1 MQNTIQEVRERLR
14 RDVSAAVRLHKVDI
28 DKVAE
33 ALAIDPRTVRR
44 ILDGDR
50 LKGTGIDVG
59 FIQACALSADDPVK
73 FWQDAMKG
81 SGPNTQPGAKQG
93 GEAVAFNGQGDAAR
107 VQSGGLAA
115 AAALLYPRAAAAG
128 GIDPLIYALSVAGA
142 AGREANRL
150 AYDETKAT
158 SEALE
163 ALAVEVEEAFSPSA
177 AIVLPDGATANARIA
192 LRKLQAI
199 AGLRRIAADGFVWHD
214 ERIPIDKIAS
224 DHVRNFVSEAQS
236 PHTDLYRWLMAG
248 DQRDYAAVF
257 LVRGEEATSVWLGA
271 RLAIKRENAI
281 ARNVLDRKDRPYA
294 EMLYRHI
301 IEATASDGPVF
312 RRLQV
317 AVDGKYGRYSR
328 VAAATPINKIDGSRF
343 VVTMV
348 ENLELLERDGTP
360 IARPTPPADGG

>member
-14 RDVSAAVRLHKVDI
+14 RDVSAAVRLYKVDI
-28 DKVAE
+28 DKVAG

-50 LKGTGIDVG
+50 VKGSGIDVG
-59 FIQACALSADDPVK
+59 FIQACALSSNDPSK
-73 FWQDAMKG
+73 FWDDALKG
-81 SGPNTQPGAKQG
+81 SVPDSDLRAKHG
-93 GEAVAFNGQGDAAR
+93 GEAVLFNGQGEAAR

-115 AAALLYPRAAAAG
+115 AASLLYPRAAASG
-128 GIDPLIYALSVAGA
+128 GIDPLIYAISVAGA
-142 AGREANRL
+142 AGREGNRL
-150 AYDETKAT
+150 TYDEEKAT

-163 ALAVEVEEAFSPSA
+163 ALSVDVEGAFSPSA
-177 AIVLPDGATANARIA
+177 QIVLPDGAAANARIA
-192 LRKLQAI
+192 LRKIQAL
-199 AGLRRIAADGFVWHD
+199 AGRRRIAADGFVWHD

-236 PHTDLYRWLMAG
+236 PNTDLYRWLMAG

-301 IEATASDGPVF
+301 IEATAADGPVF

-360 IARPTPPADGG
+360 IASATRPRDGV